1 MLARMYYHFRH
12 RMSLDWADSLC
23 GNRYCGIHSPSSVVR
38 CLVCSKWFCSAR
50 GNTSSSHII
59 NHLVRAR
66 HKEVMLHSQST
77 LGETT
82 LECYNCGTKNVFILG
97 FIPAK
102 SDTVVVIL
110 CRQPCGSMPS
120 NKDMNWDVSRWQP
133 LIEDRSFLP
142 WLVAV
147 PSDAEQLR
155 ARHLSAQMIGKLEE
169 LWKDNANGTVADL
182 EKGVGVDDD
191 PAPVL
196 LRYDDAYQ
204 YQNVFGPL
212 VKIEADY
219 DRKLKEAQTQD
230 NLVVRWDL
238 GLNGKHLASF
248 ILPKLELGDVKLAV
262 GDEMRL
268 RYVGELRPHWEG
280 VGYVIKIP
288 NNQSDEVTL
297 ELRRNGS
304 EKSVP
309 TDCTHAF
316 CADYVWKA
324 TSFDRM
330 QLAMKAF
337 AVDEMSVS
345 GYIYHRLLGHEVAA
359 APLKAAMPK
368 RFSVPG
374 LPELNVS
381 QVNAVKNVLQR
392 PLSLIQV
399 CIFYISISVHGLA
412 TD

>member
-1 MLARMYYHFRH
+1 
-12 RMSLDWADSLC
+12 
-23 GNRYCGIHSPSSVVR
+23 
-38 CLVCSKWFCSAR
+38 
-50 GNTSSSHII
+50 
-59 NHLVRAR
+59 
-66 HKEVMLHSQST
+66 MLHSQST

-102 SDTVVVIL
+102 SDTVVVLL

-120 NKDMNWDVSRWQP
+120 NKDMNWDLSRWQP

-169 LWKDNANGTVADL
+169 LWKDNANATVADL

-368 RFSVPG
+368 RFSVPK

-399 CIFYISISVHGLA
+399 CIFHVSSWA
-412 TD
+412 CN